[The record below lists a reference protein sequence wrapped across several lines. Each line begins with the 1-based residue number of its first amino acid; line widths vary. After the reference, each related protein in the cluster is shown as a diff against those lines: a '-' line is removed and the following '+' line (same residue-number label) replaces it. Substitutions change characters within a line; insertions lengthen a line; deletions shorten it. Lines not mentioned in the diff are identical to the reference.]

1 MPVQPATSRSAV
13 SISRNVEKGI
23 EWDWINVIGIAFF
36 HFMALLALFP
46 LFFSWSGLI
55 LAFLGNYL
63 FGTLGINL
71 FYHRFL
77 THKGFQCPKW
87 LERLLAILAVCCFQ
101 DSPARWVAVH
111 RRHHECSDEEGDP
124 HSPVRG
130 FLWAHVG
137 WVLVKSN
144 DATRLELYARYAK
157 DILRDPFYRKLEDPR
172 IYVGVLAL
180 QCLVFFGAGF
190 LIGLVLGADLQSALV
205 FAASWLIWGVF
216 VRTVFVWHATWSV
229 NSVAHVWGYQNYDTG
244 ENSRN
249 NLLIGYLTNGE
260 GWHNN
265 HHADPRSARHGH
277 RPFEFDL
284 TWLTIRFLAR
294 MGLAWNIREA
304 NIRPD
309 GQSTV

>member
-1 MPVQPATSRSAV
+1 MLQPVWSRSATSSARKCRLRPCDAIGTGLAVVINRISDFRVPQPTGAVLPVQPATSRSAV

-36 HFMALLALFP
+36 HLMALLALFP

-137 WVLVKSN
+137 WVLVKS
-144 DATRLELYARYAK
+144 
-157 DILRDPFYRKLEDPR
+157 
-172 IYVGVLAL
+172 
-180 QCLVFFGAGF
+180 
-190 LIGLVLGADLQSALV
+190 
-205 FAASWLIWGVF
+205 
-216 VRTVFVWHATWSV
+216 
-229 NSVAHVWGYQNYDTG
+229 
-244 ENSRN
+244 
-249 NLLIGYLTNGE
+249 
-260 GWHNN
+260 
-265 HHADPRSARHGH
+265 
-277 RPFEFDL
+277 
-284 TWLTIRFLAR
+284 
-294 MGLAWNIREA
+294 
-304 NIRPD
+304 
-309 GQSTV
+309 